1 MAERPDFGGGAG
13 DKGGA
18 PIIIKRIKKA
28 GHGHHGGAWKV
39 AYADFVTAMMAFFL
53 LLWLLN
59 AVTEQQLNGVA
70 DYFTP
75 IAASTRESGAGGMLG
90 GQTIGEGASQS
101 QTGSTAAVVL
111 PPPSIGSGGSD
122 LTDPAENARVDEE
135 AIKAAQ
141 EAKEQKEFEQVQA
154 QLKQTISGVPDLAP
168 LAASL
173 LVDNTPEGVRI
184 QIMDQDK
191 IDMFRPGSAEMFPR
205 SKELLVQVAQV
216 IKKMPNKVSITG
228 HTDPSTAVDPSGY
241 TNWELSSDRALATR
255 RVLLEGGLDDRQLGK
270 VVGVADREP
279 IDRGQ
284 LRSPRNRRVSI
295 VLLRAEDVRG
305 DTFDRLPNFL
315 EKTSA
320 PPPLDASTGETL
332 APAAPAA
339 PP

>member
-1 MAERPDFGGGAG
+1 MAERPDFGGSGS
-13 DKGGA
+13 DKA
-18 PIIIKRIKKA
+18 PIIIKRVKKGEHA
-28 GHGHHGGAWKV
+28 HHGGAWKV

-90 GQTIGEGASQS
+90 GQAIGEGASQS

-122 LTDPAENARVDEE
+122 ITDPAENTRVDEE
-135 AIKAAQ
+135 AIRAAQ

-154 QLKQTISGVPDLAP
+154 ELKQQISGIPDLAP

-173 LVDNTPEGVRI
+173 MVDNTPEGVRI
-184 QIMDQDK
+184 QLMDQDK
-191 IDMFRPGSAEMFPR
+191 VDMFEPGSATMYQR
-205 SKELLVQVAQV
+205 SKDLLKQVAQV
-216 IKKMPNKVSITG
+216 IRKMPNKVSITG

-255 RVLLEGGLDDRQLGK
+255 RVLLEGGLDDRQIGK

-279 IDRGQ
+279 LDRAQ

-295 VLLRAEDVRG
+295 VLLRAEDVKA
-305 DTFDRLPNFL
+305 DTFDRLPAFL
-315 EKTSA
+315 EKATQT
-320 PPPLDASTGETL
+320 PPNNGAAGETL
-332 APAAPAA
+332 APRTP
-339 PP
+339 

>member
-13 DKGGA
+13 GKDGA
-18 PIIIKRIKKA
+18 PIIIKRIKKG

-90 GQTIGEGASQS
+90 GQAIGEGASQS

-122 LTDPAENARVDEE
+122 LTDPAESARVDEE

-141 EAKEQKEFEQVQA
+141 EAKEQKEFEQVQN
-154 QLKQTISGVPDLAP
+154 QLKQQISGVPDLAP

-173 LVDNTPEGVRI
+173 MVDNTPEGVRI
-184 QIMDQDK
+184 QLMDQDK
-191 IDMFRPGSAEMFPR
+191 VDMFEPGSANMYQR
-205 SKELLVQVAQV
+205 SKDLLKQVAQV
-216 IKKMPNKVSITG
+216 IRKMPNKVSITG

-255 RVLLEGGLDDRQLGK
+255 RVLLEGGIDDRQIGK

-279 IDRGQ
+279 LDRAQ

-295 VLLRAEDVRG
+295 VLLRAEDVRA

-315 EKTSA
+315 EKATQSA
-320 PPPLDASTGETL
+320 PTNGAPGETL
-332 APAAPAA
+332 APPT
-339 PP
+339 P

>member
-1 MAERPDFGGGAG
+1 MSERPDFGGGAG
-13 DKGGA
+13 GKEGA
-18 PIIIKRIKKA
+18 PIIIKRIKKG

-90 GQTIGEGASQS
+90 GQAIGEGASQS

-122 LTDPAENARVDEE
+122 LTDPAESARVDEE
-135 AIKAAQ
+135 AVRAAQ
-141 EAKEQKEFEQVQA
+141 EAKEQKEFEQVQNE
-154 QLKQTISGVPDLAP
+154 LKQQISGVPDLAP

-184 QIMDQDK
+184 QVMDQDK
-191 IDMFRPGSAEMFPR
+191 VDMFAPGSATLFPR
-205 SKELLVQVAQV
+205 SKELLAQVAKV
-216 IKKMPNKVSITG
+216 VRRMPNKVSISG

-241 TNWELSSDRALATR
+241 TNWELSADRALATR
-255 RVLLEGGLDDRQLGK
+255 RALIEGGLDDRQIGK
-270 VVGVADREP
+270 VTGVADREP

-295 VLLRAEDVRG
+295 VLLRAEDMRG

-315 EKTSA
+315 ERTSA
-320 PPPLDASTGETL
+320 PPPLNSATGETL
-332 APAAPAA
+332 APAAPR
-339 PP
+339 

>member
-13 DKGGA
+13 GKDGA
-18 PIIIKRIKKA
+18 PIIIKRIKKG

-90 GQTIGEGASQS
+90 GQAIGEGASQS

-122 LTDPAENARVDEE
+122 LTDPAESARVDEE
-135 AIKAAQ
+135 AIRAAQ
-141 EAKEQKEFEQVQA
+141 EAKEQKEFEQVQN
-154 QLKQTISGVPDLAP
+154 QLKQQISGVPDLAP

-173 LVDNTPEGVRI
+173 MVDNTPEGVRI
-184 QIMDQDK
+184 QLMDQDK
-191 IDMFRPGSAEMFPR
+191 IDMFEPGSATMYQR
-205 SKELLVQVAQV
+205 SKDLLKQVAQV
-216 IKKMPNKVSITG
+216 IRKMPNKVSITG

-255 RVLLEGGLDDRQLGK
+255 RVLLEGGIDDRQIGK

-279 IDRGQ
+279 LDRAQ

-295 VLLRAEDVRG
+295 VLLRAEDVKA

-315 EKTSA
+315 EKASQSA
-320 PPPLDASTGETL
+320 PINPAAGETL
-332 APAAPAA
+332 AAPT
-339 PP
+339 P

>member
-1 MAERPDFGGGAG
+1 MAERPDFGGGG
-13 DKGGA
+13 GKDGA
-18 PIIIKRIKKA
+18 PIIIKRIKKG

-90 GQTIGEGASQS
+90 GQAIGEGASQS

-122 LTDPAENARVDEE
+122 ITDPAENTRVDEE
-135 AIKAAQ
+135 AIRAAQ

-154 QLKQTISGVPDLAP
+154 ELKQQISGIPDLAP

-173 LVDNTPEGVRI
+173 MVDNTPEGVRI
-184 QIMDQDK
+184 QLMDQDK
-191 IDMFRPGSAEMFPR
+191 VDMFEPGSATMYQR
-205 SKELLVQVAQV
+205 SKDLLKQVAQV
-216 IKKMPNKVSITG
+216 IRKMPNKVSITG

-255 RVLLEGGLDDRQLGK
+255 RVLLEGGLDDRQIGK

-279 IDRGQ
+279 LDRAQ

-295 VLLRAEDVRG
+295 VLLRAEDVKA
-305 DTFDRLPNFL
+305 DTFDRLPAFL
-315 EKTSA
+315 EKATQT
-320 PPPLDASTGETL
+320 PPNNGAAGETL
-332 APAAPAA
+332 APRTP
-339 PP
+339 

>member
-13 DKGGA
+13 GKDGA
-18 PIIIKRIKKA
+18 PIIIKRIKKG

-90 GQTIGEGASQS
+90 GQAIGEGASQS

-122 LTDPAENARVDEE
+122 LTDPAESARVDEE
-135 AIKAAQ
+135 AIRAAQ
-141 EAKEQKEFEQVQA
+141 EAKEQKEFEQVQN
-154 QLKQTISGVPDLAP
+154 QLKQQISGVPDLAP

-173 LVDNTPEGVRI
+173 MVDNTPEGVRI
-184 QIMDQDK
+184 QLMDQDK
-191 IDMFRPGSAEMFPR
+191 IDMFEPGSATMYQR
-205 SKELLVQVAQV
+205 SRDLLKQVAQV
-216 IKKMPNKVSITG
+216 IRKMPNKVSITG

-255 RVLLEGGLDDRQLGK
+255 RVLLEGGIDDRQIGK

-279 IDRGQ
+279 LDRAQ

-295 VLLRAEDVRG
+295 VLLRAEDVKG

-315 EKTSA
+315 EKATQSA
-320 PPPLDASTGETL
+320 PINGAAGETL
-332 APAAPAA
+332 APRTP
-339 PP
+339 

>member
-13 DKGGA
+13 GKDGA
-18 PIIIKRIKKA
+18 PIIIKRIKKG

-90 GQTIGEGASQS
+90 GQAIGEGASQS

-122 LTDPAENARVDEE
+122 LTDPAESARVDEE

-141 EAKEQKEFEQVQA
+141 EAKEQKEFEQVQN
-154 QLKQTISGVPDLAP
+154 QLKQQISGVPDLAP

-173 LVDNTPEGVRI
+173 MVDNTPEGVRI
-184 QIMDQDK
+184 QLMDQDK
-191 IDMFRPGSAEMFPR
+191 VDMFEPGSANMYQR
-205 SKELLVQVAQV
+205 SKDLLRQVAQV
-216 IKKMPNKVSITG
+216 IRKMPNKVSITG

-255 RVLLEGGLDDRQLGK
+255 RVLLEGGIDDRQIGK

-279 IDRGQ
+279 LDRAQ

-295 VLLRAEDVRG
+295 VLLRAEDVKA

-315 EKTSA
+315 EKATQSA
-320 PPPLDASTGETL
+320 PINGAAGETL
-332 APAAPAA
+332 APPT
-339 PP
+339 P

>member
-13 DKGGA
+13 GKEGA
-18 PIIIKRIKKA
+18 PTIIKRIKKG

-75 IAASTRESGAGGMLG
+75 IAASTRDSGAGGMLG
-90 GQTIGEGASQS
+90 GQAIGEGASQS

-122 LTDPAENARVDEE
+122 LTDPAESARVDEE
-135 AIKAAQ
+135 AIRAAQ
-141 EAKEQKEFEQVQA
+141 EAKEQKEFEQVQNE
-154 QLKQTISGVPDLAP
+154 LKQQISGVPDLAP

-184 QIMDQDK
+184 QVMDQDK
-191 IDMFRPGSAEMFPR
+191 VDMFLPGSAQLFPR
-205 SKELLVQVAQV
+205 SEELLKQVAQV
-216 IKKMPNKVSITG
+216 IRKMPNKVSITG

-241 TNWELSSDRALATR
+241 TNWELSADRALATR
-255 RVLLEGGLDDRQLGK
+255 RVLLAGGLDDRQIGK
-270 VVGVADREP
+270 VTGVADREP
-279 IDRGQ
+279 LDRAQ

-295 VLLRAEDVRG
+295 ILLRAEDVRG

-315 EKTSA
+315 ERTSA
-320 PPPLDASTGETL
+320 PAPLNPATGESL
-332 APAAPAA
+332 APAAPN
-339 PP
+339 

>member
-13 DKGGA
+13 GKGGA
-18 PIIIKRIKKA
+18 TIIIKRIKKG

-90 GQTIGEGASQS
+90 GQAIGEGASTS

-122 LTDPAENARVDEE
+122 MTDPAEAQQVDE
-135 AIKAAQ
+135 AVIRAAQ
-141 EAKEQKEFEQVQA
+141 EAKEQKEFQQVSAEIKEQ
-154 QLKQTISGVPDLAP
+154 ISGVPDLAP
-168 LAASL
+168 LASSL

-184 QIMDQDK
+184 QVMDQDK
-191 IDMFRPGSAEMFPR
+191 IDMFAPGSANLFPR
-205 SKELLVQVAQV
+205 SKDLLMQVAKV
-216 IKKMPNKVSITG
+216 ISKMPNKVSISG

-255 RVLLEGGLDDRQLGK
+255 RALLEGGLDDRQINK
-270 VVGVADREP
+270 VVGLSDREP
-279 IDRGQ
+279 IDKGQ

-295 VLLRAEDVRG
+295 VLLRAEDVKA
-305 DTFDRLPNFL
+305 DQFDRLPNFL
-315 EKTSA
+315 ERTSA
-320 PPPLDASTGETL
+320 PAPLNSATGETL
-332 APAAPAA
+332 APARPN
-339 PP
+339 P